1 MIPAPTLGP
10 DLPPAYTTTG
20 KCKLKDARRRSVY
33 PRRVSV
39 PRQGLEAAVRRGVRI
54 APEDDAAPEAARL
67 LGASEALLA
76 TISTAYDPAAQCVH
90 DRTMAAAL
98 AALADARFAAVSA
111 RGASAG
117 LAAAVAEALALAA
130 RPLAAPPGG
139 HDLSANDTGS

>member
-54 APEDDAAPEAARL
+54 APEATRL

-130 RPLAAPPGG
+130 CPLAAPPGG